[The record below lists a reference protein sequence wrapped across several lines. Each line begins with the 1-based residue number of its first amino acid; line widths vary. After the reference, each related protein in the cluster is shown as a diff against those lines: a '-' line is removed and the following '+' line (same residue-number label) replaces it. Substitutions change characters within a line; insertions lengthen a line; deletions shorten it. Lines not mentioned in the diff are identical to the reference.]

1 VKLEVHTQAGALST
15 LAAEWRTLL
24 AANKRHTFFA
34 TAEWTAVSWRAFGEG
49 QELRLLTMRDGAE
62 LIGIVP
68 LAVTTGG
75 ERKVARFASY
85 LEVTDY
91 QDIIA
96 RPGREHAVWQ
106 AAIEYVAQQRLSLD
120 LHNIPAASPTM
131 AFFNGLAQDPAYAV
145 TTGIDDVCP
154 IISPLPADFETYLA
168 GLDKKDRHE
177 LRRKLRRL
185 LGNADAGVDV
195 TWEFGNLQQAMDD
208 FVRLH
213 RLSSA
218 DKEQFMTPSMVGFF
232 NDLAGVCHEHG
243 WLRLGFITVRGVPV
257 STIMAFEYGDWFGL
271 YNSGYD
277 PEYEYLSVGLLLKAL
292 AIEFAIKTGK
302 TCYDFLQGSERYK
315 YDLGGKDTQVC
326 YVQCTHR

>member
-1 VKLEVHTQAGALST
+1 MELELHADAGALHT
-15 LAAEWRTLL
+15 LAPEWRDLL
-24 AANKRHTFFA
+24 AQSERHTIFS
-34 TAEWTAVSWRAFGEG
+34 TPEWTAACWRAFGDG
-49 QELRLLTMRDGAE
+49 QALRVLALREAGR
-62 LIGIVP
+62 LVGIVP
-68 LAVTTGG
+68 LSIAPAG
-75 ERKVARFASY
+75 ERQVARFSSY

-91 QDIIA
+91 QDIVA
-96 RPGREHAVWQ
+96 RAGRERDVWQ
-106 AAIEYVAQQRLSLD
+106 AAMAYITQQGWPLD
-120 LHNIPAASPTM
+120 LHNIPGASPTM
-131 AFFNGLAQDPAYAV
+131 AFFVELAQDPAYSV
-145 TTGIDDVCP
+145 VTGIEDVCP
-154 IISPLPADFETYLA
+154 LINPLPADFEAYLA
-168 GLDKKDRHE
+168 SLGKKDRHE

-185 LGNADAGVDV
+185 LGNADAGVAV
-195 TWEFGNLQQAMDD
+195 TWEVDDLARAMDD

-218 DKEQFMTPSMVGFF
+218 DKDQFMTPRMVGFF
-232 NDLAGVCHEHG
+232 SDLARTCLEHG